1 MVRYIGSP
9 SKSKNDAFYGNLVK
23 ELRKNTNYVA
33 LCNEENDIIKKCLLC
48 KSYLSP
54 SQWGPLLEKYIKDTL
69 KISKANDSMS
79 GDGCTRKKKNVE
91 IKVSLG
97 TSTMGQF
104 NFVHLRPEHKLHY
117 YIMLAY
123 DVHHGKFGKVYW
135 FLCPAK
141 EIYKLIPQYGG
152 YAHGTVAKLG
162 KITRESLKGKNKEYA
177 LRPHLHAP
185 KGSKQRMLWDTMMKK
200 FHVPL
205 SKLKKLL

>member
-1 MVRYIGSP
+1 MVRCIN
-9 SKSKNDAFYGNLVK
+9 KASKNRSDAFYGGLVK

-33 LCNEENDIIKKCLLC
+33 LCHEEKELIKKCLLC

-54 SQWGPLLEKYIKDTL
+54 SQWGPLLEKHIKDVL
-69 KISKANDSMS
+69 KITKAKDSMS
-79 GDGCTRKKKNVE
+79 GDGCSRNKKNVE

-104 NFVHLRPEHKLHY
+104 NFVHLRPEHKLDY

-162 KITRESLKGKNKEYA
+162 KISSTNLRGKNKEYA
-177 LRPHLHAP
+177 LRPHLHAQL
-185 KGSKQRMLWDTMMKK
+185 GSKPRLLWDIMMKK

-205 SKLKKLL
+205 TKLRKMI

>member
-1 MVRYIGSP
+1 MVRNIRKVIKP
-9 SKSKNDAFYGNLVK
+9 KSDAFYGGLVNQ
-23 ELRKNTNYVA
+23 LRKNTDYIA
-33 LCNEENDIIKKCLLC
+33 LCRNENEIIKKCLLC
-48 KSYLSP
+48 KSFLSP
-54 SQWGPLLEKYIKDTL
+54 SQWGPLLEKHIKDIL
-69 KISKANDSMS
+69 KVSKAKDSMS
-79 GDGCTRKKKNVE
+79 GDGCSRKKKNVE

-104 NFVHLRPEHKLHY
+104 NFVHLRPEHNLHY

-123 DVHHGKFGKVYW
+123 DVYHGKHGKVYW

-162 KITRESLKGKNKEYA
+162 KITKSNLKGKNKEYA
-177 LRPHLHAP
+177 LRPHLYAQ
-185 KGSKQRMLWDTMMKK
+185 KGSKPRMLWDLMIKK

-205 SKLKKLL
+205 TKLKKII